1 MTFTLGGAA
10 TAAAT
15 KVMVETSKGR
25 DFDYMAALHCDRTPA
40 VLTPRVDTT

>member
-1 MTFTLGGAA
+1 MTFTLSGAT

-15 KVMVETSKGR
+15 KVMMGTSKGR